1 MPADAEA
8 KPREKGATPRYLQL
22 AGELREAV
30 LSGQAELGI
39 AVAGD
44 KHPDLLET
52 VLFADPLV
60 FLCHTP
66 HPLQHQKSVTWR
78 DMRDAELIG
87 VSSFMAT
94 RVFMDYQLAKRGIRL
109 HGNYEVQHHATAVNL
124 VAAGV
129 GSAILPSSTFKTGD
143 RPDVLKIPLVQPSVK
158 RKVVLLQPQRGV
170 LSPAAEAFQ
179 KLLRGMSF
187 KV

>member
-1 MPADAEA
+1 
-8 KPREKGATPRYLQL
+8 
-22 AGELREAV
+22 
-30 LSGQAELGI
+30 
-39 AVAGD
+39 
-44 KHPDLLET
+44 
-52 VLFADPLV
+52 
-60 FLCHTP
+60 
-66 HPLQHQKSVTWR
+66 LQHHKTVSWR

-179 KLLRGMSF
+179 KLLLGMSF
-187 KV
+187 KI